1 MTDLT
6 PIWILLGIVAIW
18 LLASMALTHRHIKVY
33 GDVAMKKIAI
43 GIFVVLSAL
52 VIIFRYGATTMNLLL
67 ILASAAVGAL
77 SLCLKHGLGE
87 KGVYMNGRLL
97 KYEKMNYYHIELTDS
112 FGTKIRFNSLSKD
125 FSLTFPTDKVELVKA
140 YMTKYDVTPF
150 ELYQAKV
157 QADMK
162 KRNEQKAKTKMRSKE
177 KSKKK

>member
-1 MTDLT
+1 MSLT

-18 LLASMALTHRHIKVY
+18 LLASMVLTHRHIKVH

-43 GIFVVLSAL
+43 AIFVVLSAL
-52 VIIFRYGATTMNLLL
+52 VIIFRYGPSTMNLLL
-67 ILASAAVGAL
+67 ILAIAALGAL
-77 SLCLKHGLGE
+77 SLCLKHGLGDR
-87 KGVYMNGRLL
+87 GVYMNGRLL
-97 KYEKMNYYHIELTDS
+97 KYEKMQYYHIELTDS
-112 FGTKIRFNSLSKD
+112 FGTKIRFNSISKD
-125 FSLTFPTDKVELVKA
+125 FSLTFPEDKVELVKA
-140 YMTKYDVTPF
+140 YMVKYDVTPF